1 MLKFAAT
8 VLATSSVIVLSV
20 ISAPIRRDV
29 NSDLIPEFGLEAGI
43 NPTGTGDCDGITGA
57 NGSPILIPCVCPPE
71 RDTFIQSLNANVN
84 AGFVINNPSVQVSF
98 PEDDSQASQL
108 ARIQTALVTLQN
120 INGTGKGC
128 PAASTTFVAQQKA
141 IQEGTTAASSSSA
154 AASSSSPLSSSATS
168 SSAPATVTF
177 SVASDNST
185 VTDTTN
191 STVDPSLVPE
201 FGIEAG
207 VNPSG
212 TGNCDGT
219 TGADGNPV
227 LIPCSCPPERTS
239 FIKSLS
245 ANVAAGHAVN
255 NTAVAIDFPT
265 DNSTASQITRITA
278 VLISLQNLEGPGVGC
293 PASSTTLL
301 AQMKALQAQ
310 L

>member
-1 MLKFAAT
+1 MKFTAAA
-8 VLATSSVIVLSV
+8 LAISLIVMSVT
-20 ISAPIRRDV
+20 SAPIRRDV
-29 NSDLIPEFGLEAGI
+29 NSALIPEFGLEAGI

-57 NGSPILIPCVCPPE
+57 NGSPVLIPCVCPPD

-84 AGFVINNPSVQVSF
+84 AGFAVNNPSVQVSF

-120 INGTGKGC
+120 LNGTGKGC

-141 IQEGTTAASSSSA
+141 IQEGTTATSAASSPVASSSS
-154 AASSSSPLSSSATS
+154 
-168 SSAPATVTF
+168 SAPVAVTPP
-177 SVASDNST
+177 VASDNSAGT
-185 VTDTTN
+185 NTTE
-191 STVDPSLVPE
+191 SGVDPSLVPD

-219 TGADGNPV
+219 TGADGKPV
-227 LIPCSCPPERTS
+227 LIPCSCPPERDS
-239 FIKSLS
+239 FIKDLS

-255 NTAVAIDFPT
+255 NTGVAIDFPT
-265 DNSTASQITRITA
+265 DDSTASQIARITA
-278 VLISLQNLEGPGVGC
+278 VLITLQNLEGPGVGC

-310 L
+310 Q

>member
-1 MLKFAAT
+1 MKFTAT
-8 VLATSSVIVLSV
+8 AFVASLIAVSVT
-20 ISAPIRRDV
+20 SAPVRRDV
-29 NSDLIPEFGLEAGI
+29 NSALIPEFGLEAGI

-57 NGSPILIPCVCPPE
+57 NGSPVLIPCVCPPE
-71 RDTFIQSLNANVN
+71 RNTFIQSLNANVK
-84 AGFVINNPSVQVSF
+84 AGFAVNNPSVQVSF

-120 INGTGKGC
+120 LNGTGKGC

-141 IQEGTTAASSSSA
+141 IQEGTTTA
-154 AASSSSPLSSSATS
+154 SATS
-168 SSAPATVTF
+168 SSASAAVAS
-177 SVASDNST
+177 SVASGSST
-185 VTDTTN
+185 GTNTTD
-191 STVDPSLVPE
+191 SGVDPSLVPE

-207 VNPSG
+207 INPSG

-227 LIPCSCPPERTS
+227 LIPCSCPPERNS

-255 NTAVAIDFPT
+255 NTVVAIDFPT

-301 AQMKALQAQ
+301 AQMKTLQAR

>member
-1 MLKFAAT
+1 MKFTAAA
-8 VLATSSVIVLSV
+8 LATSLIVMSVT
-20 ISAPIRRDV
+20 SAPIRRDV
-29 NSDLIPEFGLEAGI
+29 NPALIPEFGLEAGI

-57 NGSPILIPCVCPPE
+57 NGSPVLIPCICPPN

-84 AGFVINNPSVQVSF
+84 AGFVVNNPSVQVSF

-108 ARIQTALVTLQN
+108 ARIQTAIVTLQN

-141 IQEGTTAASSSSA
+141 IQQGTTAASATSSPV
-154 AASSSSPLSSSATS
+154 ASSSSSVTS
-168 SSAPATVTF
+168 SSAPAAV
-177 SVASDNST
+177 SSPVASDNSAG
-185 VTDTTN
+185 TDTTE
-191 STVDPSLVPE
+191 SGVDPSLVPE

-219 TGADGNPV
+219 TGADGKPV
-227 LIPCSCPPERTS
+227 LIPCSCPPERDS

-255 NTAVAIDFPT
+255 NSVVAIDFPT

-301 AQMKALQAQ
+301 AQMKTLQAQ
-310 L
+310 Q